1 MGFKVGM
8 FISPHISCF
17 RERFQINGQLI
28 SMQDLVDTCDL
39 VFAAVEQYN
48 FDVRF
53 FELVTMIGFLSFQK
67 HKVDY
72 VVLECGIGGRIDATN
87 IVEYP
92 DVICSTITSIGMDH
106 MDVLG
111 NSLDLIAKEKAAIIK
126 PNVPVVLG
134 PSCK

>member
-1 MGFKVGM
+1 
-8 FISPHISCF
+8 
-17 RERFQINGQLI
+17 
-28 SMQDLVDTCDL
+28 MQDLVDTCDL